1 MAILLTPY
9 DWLVFIGLA
18 VNGLAFALIFG
29 DKVRNDQPGVESP
42 SSRNPRCRA
51 HAERE

>member
-18 VNGLAFALIFG
+18 VNGLAFLMIFG
-29 DKVRNDQPGVESP
+29 DNARNTQP
-42 SSRNPRCRA
+42 
-51 HAERE
+51 